1 MLEREGEREYT
12 ITREEE
18 RKRELTSRERR
29 HDFQRLML
37 DDEMGVKMGEGYF
50 EWQNKWQRL
59 LKPRIQENQNQKN
72 QKKTTKN
79 MIEKKP
85 SKKIL

>member
-50 EWQNKWQRL
+50 E
-59 LKPRIQENQNQKN
+59 
-72 QKKTTKN
+72 
-79 MIEKKP
+79 
-85 SKKIL
+85 

>member
-18 RKRELTSRERR
+18 REERKREITSRERR
-29 HDFQRLML
+29 HELFQRLML

-50 EWQNKWQRL
+50 E
-59 LKPRIQENQNQKN
+59 
-72 QKKTTKN
+72 
-79 MIEKKP
+79 
-85 SKKIL
+85 

>member
-29 HDFQRLML
+29 HELFQRLML
-37 DDEMGVKMGEGYF
+37 DDKMGVKMGEGF
-50 EWQNKWQRL
+50 LNDKISGKCSRN
-59 LKPRIQENQNQKN
+59 QEYKKIKI
-72 QKKTTKN
+72 KKTKKN
-79 MIEKKP
+79 NQEYD
-85 SKKIL
+85 

>member
-1 MLEREGEREYT
+1 MIQCPAKKIIFFAQNQPKEQRRCQNEGEREYT

-29 HDFQRLML
+29 HDLFQRLML

-50 EWQNKWQRL
+50 E
-59 LKPRIQENQNQKN
+59 
-72 QKKTTKN
+72 
-79 MIEKKP
+79 
-85 SKKIL
+85 